1 MQYKQDSIIMAD
13 NFGGSENIYFE
24 ESSNIVLID
33 PNSVKDSKGLKKDR
47 VIKQENLVM
56 YANLEANAVPRTKL
70 AVGQGVESSINN
82 TTVASINF
90 LKPNDKNTFDT
101 SYTDE
106 TTGAGSA
113 QGRGINQIKFNNGQ
127 NPQLNNYVDTQI
139 LGIRD
144 INVDIKFNGVPT
156 VTMTLVDVQGK
167 SLFQTGGNSPYSV
180 FLYYPYPLFKLTLKG
195 FYGKAIQYELM
206 LLNFQASFEA
216 STGNYIVN
224 LKFIAR
230 TSAMLDD
237 IRLGYLFALP
247 HMYGQYSI
255 PNTPTVNT
263 SNSATA
269 SVQQNGTGVTT
280 EVTVESTSK
289 GYSKIK
295 QVFEQYKREGLIDQN
310 VPVITLNEMQIRL
323 TKYTEFLNNEFDKLD
338 FSTIVALERYK
349 ESLNNFSNEI
359 VQWGQTYLE
368 TNNNSKVLVL
378 NNSFNNLNLYPLKQL
393 TNNLSGVTYTENSN
407 VKLSATSENK
417 LTSILDNGIKQF
429 RSLSNNNVCDSVT
442 LDQKAF
448 NVNFFKENF
457 SESDIN
463 FEQTY
468 LKQKSKQVT
477 DPNTD
482 VDFIKFKLNLINELR
497 SNGTL
502 TSIDPKGGTTILT
515 GNFFYYSIDK
525 EVETIKNINGQIVQK
540 YKEESE
546 RLNQVLKDKVRTNGN
561 VSDLQFRPTVRNV
574 VGTIMASVDA
584 FYQLMDDVHTNAWNQ
599 RETTARLKSIIT
611 TNPSQEGKN
620 VIQTTTTKNPNY
632 FVYPWPQ
639 FVQKKETSG
648 KVEYEVTYPGS
659 KSTSESTQS
668 YNPVIWPEVEF
679 VEEYLKGVLEK
690 DKNYN
695 ADTKPNTEL
704 VIKYTPEHAIE
715 IPFRQI
721 IYNQKDTAIQNSV
734 YEMYERLYLNV
745 FYSGLFYID
754 VNEEIGF
761 TASDFE
767 TNNVVQS
774 LPDNDLKN
782 VIVNTL
788 PTTTLYNYL
797 KTTAGENEAGP
808 LWQTFISQNFVTPY
822 INDQVKNSSQLLSS
836 KDFNATSTNPL
847 KLKSLDN
854 IKSVI
859 SANTTNATTLFD
871 TYPFIIDDF
880 AQKMQGAPN
889 KDNRYITI
897 NSYGFNDKKL
907 IIDNFSGPT
916 ITPLTRYQTS
926 TAGYSVTE
934 TTHSSINNFY
944 NTRYQ
949 NNLQKFYTEGNLT
962 YTTDNN
968 VTYTQTTSLL
978 NTPYFINAIV
988 ESGDSSGDEKYTKLG
1003 YLLLNSL
1010 PLSTLHEKYID
1021 KTNGTQKDYIF
1032 ASLNKFSAIHELP
1045 YAWILKMGSV
1055 WYRYKKY
1062 VETSGTTDIL
1072 TSIWKDFDYKKNY
1085 DPITSN
1091 PKKTYKIKIDQN
1103 STPQDFTL
1111 LGSNSIQSGFYPK
1124 VINNF
1129 YKIFTNTNLFEGL
1142 TYADNT
1148 FPNELVVNG
1157 YKSNGT
1163 PEGPIHTYFSYL
1175 NILQEYPS
1183 IFGPQFYGHVLL
1195 FPSAG
1200 VQPFQQTYFELR
1212 PSTNTNPITVSDVE
1226 NSNPMYNGS
1235 VKTLW
1240 NAPNYGWFDNTKV
1253 KMPTPLEYL
1262 KYVRT
1267 GTTENQPDF
1276 DIGSTYSSIEDLF
1289 GVFSKDQLDSF
1300 ESEFKEFCK
1309 PGGQSKLFPLE
1320 GDNKTYS
1327 NIVKLFKKMFLIKPN
1342 GDFTK
1347 NGLGNLQ
1354 AANINDVLK
1363 TFIGINVYF
1372 KNGNPKKFDRQQF
1385 GYFSKNTQYAPAQT
1399 FDYGGQYDSYYKND
1413 PNPLPSVGG
1422 KNVEQS
1428 KAEYPEVWKTLQEY
1442 VGFSTIKDIEYTLT
1456 STVYDFFRDNEIPF
1470 TSDNIKLLYPLI
1482 RIYATQKAT
1491 KKKLNSTYNP
1501 TDFAS
1506 DITAIL
1512 NKAETKRNS
1521 IEQQFRG
1528 KLPSVLLGQ
1537 KQEETQ
1543 DVNSKLDGDIIKLEQ
1558 WELFKAVNDKWVS
1571 GRDTKNQLLFSEFLF
1586 FDKANRDIGD
1596 ELIINTDTIR
1606 KYCTWDNSSNS
1617 VMSLVR
1623 QIVADNRMN
1632 FFVMPAYINFYGKST
1647 PNNTDRNSSIVNNAN
1662 DVFSSFTYV
1671 DYINSAPKFLCQYID
1686 RPSQTLSLDND
1697 PNYPFKSDSF
1707 DLGNPTNNPIIQ
1719 QGSTNEKNSNKA
1731 VGFVVDFGTI
1741 NQSIFKSVDIN
1752 QEQGVTSSEQ
1762 IQTTIDMGN
1771 QGSGK
1776 KTMQQTTAL
1785 YDFYKNRSY
1794 SSTVKTLGNVMIQP
1808 TMYFVLRHMPMFNG
1822 TYIIRNVK
1830 HTISSGSFNTEFNG
1844 QRVSA
1849 NINTKVPEDLA
1860 SINEDFS
1867 KKLSDKVKQY
1877 VSSNT
1882 LVAFDSN
1889 SNQYLTGDKAK
1900 DYVLSAKTPYQGFI
1914 VQTTDL
1920 LTQDCSENINPI
1932 YGAIERADFITSS
1945 ITVNELVTLINNST
1959 KDVPDKLLKT
1969 YMFSML
1975 YLMGNVT
1982 DLDESLKYNQ
1992 NNLYGITVD
2001 IKQPGATSSLIK
2013 KYRCLETGEKF
2024 TRPFATF
2031 DTVNES
2037 IDFIRDIYKNEI
2049 QSYFKD
2055 ANNDA
2060 LKVTAIIKLFYD
2072 TWYTSGSLTQP
2083 YNQNTNFTK
2092 WLANSTWAYTQAK
2105 TLGLN

>member
-1 MQYKQDSIIMAD
+1 MLYKQDSITMAD
-13 NFGGSENIYFE
+13 NFGGSENIYYE
-24 ESSNIVLID
+24 DNSNIVLID
-33 PNSVKDSKGLKKDR
+33 PNSVRDSSGAKKDR
-47 VIKQENLVM
+47 VIKQENLIM

-70 AVGQGVESSINN
+70 SVGQDVESSVNN

-113 QGRGINQIKFNNGQ
+113 QGQGINQIKFNNGQ

-247 HMYGQYSI
+247 HMYGQYNVS
-255 PNTPTVNT
+255 NTPTVNT

-280 EVTVESTSK
+280 ELTIESTSK

-295 QVFEQYKREGLIDQN
+295 QVFEEYKSRGLIDQN

-323 TKYTEFLNNEFDKLD
+323 TKYTEFLNKEFDKLD
-338 FSTIVALERYK
+338 FTTIVALERYK
-349 ESLNNFSNEI
+349 ESLNNFSNQV
-359 VQWGQTYLE
+359 VQWGQTYLDDTKNLVLNE
-368 TNNNSKVLVL
+368 SFKNLKLYQLKNISTNNN
-378 NNSFNNLNLYPLKQL
+378 
-393 TNNLSGVTYTENSN
+393 TSN
-407 VKLSATSENK
+407 SATTQTAENK
-417 LTSILDNGIKQF
+417 LTEILENAFKQF
-429 RSLSNNNVCDSVT
+429 GSLSSNKVCNSIT

-448 NVNFFKENF
+448 KVDFFKEKF
-457 SESDIN
+457 SVDDIN
-463 FEQTY
+463 FEATY
-468 LKQKSKQVT
+468 YKQRGRQIT
-477 DPNTD
+477 NPNTD
-482 VDFIKFKLNLINELR
+482 VEYNKFKNDLINELR

-502 TSIDPKGGTTILT
+502 LTVEPTGEVKVTT
-515 GNFFYYSIDK
+515 GNLYYYTLDR
-525 EVETIKNINGQIVQK
+525 EVETSKNINGQIVQK

-561 VSDLQFRPTVRNV
+561 VQDLQFRPTVRNV

-599 RETTARLKSIIT
+599 RENTARLKSIIT

-659 KSTSESTQS
+659 KATSESTQA

-679 VEEYLKGVLEK
+679 VEEYLKGILEK
-690 DKNYN
+690 DR
-695 ADTKPNTEL
+695 DFMTDVKPNTDL

-715 IPFRQI
+715 IPFI
-721 IYNQKDTAIQNSV
+721 TKIYNQENNAIQNFV
-734 YEMYERLYLNV
+734 YEMYERLYLNA

-754 VNEEIGF
+754 VNEDIVF
-761 TASDFE
+761 TASDVE

-774 LPDNDLKN
+774 LPVGGLKN
-782 VIVNTL
+782 DITNTL

-797 KTTAGENEAGP
+797 KTTAGENQVGP
-808 LWQTFISQNFVTPY
+808 LWQDFIGQIFVTPY
-822 INDQVKNSSQLLSS
+822 IKEQVNNSWKLLSS

-854 IKSVI
+854 IKSVL

-871 TYPFIIDDF
+871 TYPFIIDSF
-880 AQKMQGAPN
+880 AQKMQDTPN
-889 KDNRYITI
+889 KDNRYTTI

-907 IIDNFSGPT
+907 VIDNFSGPN
-916 ITPLTRYQTS
+916 IGPLTRSTTS
-926 TAGYSVTE
+926 NAGYLE
-934 TTHSSINNFY
+934 TQTTNQLIINFY
-944 NTRYQ
+944 EDRYG
-949 NNLQKFYTEGNLT
+949 NKLKKFYTEGNLK
-962 YTTDNN
+962 YTTDDNL
-968 VTYTQTTSLL
+968 TITQTTSLL

-988 ESGDSSGDEKYTKLG
+988 EAGSTGTTGNDKYTKLG

-1010 PLSTLHEKYID
+1010 PLATLHEKYID
-1021 KTNGTQKDYIF
+1021 TSNGVSTEYIF
-1032 ASLNKFSAIHELP
+1032 ANLNKFSAIHELP
-1045 YAWILKMGSV
+1045 YAWVLKMGSI
-1055 WYRYKKY
+1055 WYRYKNY
-1062 VETSGTTDIL
+1062 VENNTDIL
-1072 TSIWKDFDYKKNY
+1072 TSIWKDFDYKTNY
-1085 DPITSN
+1085 DPITSAAT
-1091 PKKTYKIKIDQN
+1091 KTYDIVYGSAN
-1103 STPQDFTL
+1103 SGKRPYTL
-1111 LGSNSIQSGFYPK
+1111 LGSNNIQTGFYPQ

-1129 YKIFTNTNLFEGL
+1129 YKILTDNNLFVDSTGTL
-1142 TYADNT
+1142 TYDLNNT
-1148 FPNELVVNG
+1148 TVLFGDELVLQSNNENVN
-1157 YKSNGT
+1157 KIK
-1163 PEGPIHTYFSYL
+1163 GPINSWYSYL
-1175 NILQEYPS
+1175 NINADYS
-1183 IFGPQFYGHVLL
+1183 SYFGPEYQGFKCL

-1200 VQPFQQTYFELR
+1200 VQPFQQSYNELR
-1212 PSTNTNPITVSDVE
+1212 GEGNTNDITVSE
-1226 NSNPMYNGS
+1226 IGTSNPMYNGS
-1235 VKTLW
+1235 VKTFW
-1240 NAPNYGWFDNTKV
+1240 NAPNYGWFDNLKV
-1253 KMPTPLEYL
+1253 KMPTPFEYL

-1276 DIGSTYSSIEDLF
+1276 DIASTYSSIEDLF
-1289 GVFSKDQLDSF
+1289 GVFTKDQLDSF
-1300 ESEFKEFCK
+1300 ETEFKEFCK
-1309 PGGQSKLFPLE
+1309 TDGESKIFSPE
-1320 GDNKTYS
+1320 GDDTTYA
-1327 NIVKLFKKMFLIKPN
+1327 NIRNLFKKMFLVKPDATVN
-1342 GDFTK
+1342 NTS
-1347 NGLGNLQ
+1347 LANLQ
-1354 AANINDVLK
+1354 AANINNVLSK
-1363 TFIGINVYF
+1363 FIDIKVYF

-1385 GYFSKNTQYAPAQT
+1385 GYFSKDPQFVPTGSRVPI
-1399 FDYGGQYDSYYKND
+1399 DGYGGQYVNSYPGD

-1422 KNVEQS
+1422 KTLAQS
-1428 KAEYPEVWKTLQEY
+1428 KTIYPKQWIALQEY
-1442 VGFSTIKDIEYTLT
+1442 VGFSNIDGIKYTDT
-1456 STVYDFFRDNEIPF
+1456 GSTVYDFFRDNQIPF
-1470 TSDNIKLLYPLI
+1470 SVNNIQLLYPLI
-1482 RIYATQKAT
+1482 RIYATQK
-1491 KKKLNSTYNP
+1491 KLDSTYNP
-1501 TDFAS
+1501 TKFSS

-1521 IEQQFRG
+1521 VEQQFRG
-1528 KLPSVLLGQ
+1528 KLPSALLGQ
-1537 KQEETQ
+1537 KQEQTQ

-1571 GRDTKNQLLFSEFLF
+1571 GRDTKSRLLFDEFLF
-1586 FDKANRDIGD
+1586 FDRANRDIGD

-1623 QIVADNRMN
+1623 QIIADNRMN
-1632 FFVMPAYINFYGKST
+1632 FFVMPAYINFYGKSSLRT
-1647 PNNTDRNSSIVNNAN
+1647 TDRNVSILNNAN
-1662 DVFSSFTYV
+1662 DVFSTFTYV
-1671 DYINSAPKFLCQYID
+1671 DYIDSAPKFLCQYID

-1707 DLGNPTNNPIIQ
+1707 DLGNPTNNPIV
-1719 QGSTNEKNSNKA
+1719 EKGPVNQHNSNKA

-1776 KTMQQTTAL
+1776 KTMQQTTSL

-1830 HTISSGSFNTEFNG
+1830 HSISSGSFNTEFNG

-1849 NINTKVPEDLA
+1849 NINTKVSEDLA

-1867 KKLSDKVKQY
+1867 KKLSDKVKQF

-1882 LVAFDSN
+1882 LVPFDSN
-1889 SNQYLTGDKAK
+1889 SKQYLTGDQAK
-1900 DYVLSAKTPYQGFI
+1900 DFVLSAKTPYQGFI
-1914 VQTTDL
+1914 TQTTDL

-1932 YGAIERADFITSS
+1932 YGVIQNSNLITSS
-1945 ITVNELVTLINNST
+1945 ITVNNIATLISGAT
-1959 KDVPDKLLKT
+1959 TDKDLRT
-1969 YMFSML
+1969 YMFCML
-1975 YLMGNVT
+1975 YMMGNKT
-1982 DLDESLKYNQ
+1982 ETTSRLQYKQ
-1992 NNLYGITVD
+1992 NNLYGVIVDVAFPGGLKSKIT
-2001 IKQPGATSSLIK
+2001 
-2013 KYRCLETGEKF
+2013 KYRCLKTGENF

-2031 DTVNES
+2031 DNIQDNINFVS
-2037 IDFIRDIYKNEI
+2037 DFYSKKI
-2049 QSYFKD
+2049 STYF
-2055 ANNDA
+2055 
-2060 LKVTAIIKLFYD
+2060 TAGLSKEETINKIIELFYM
-2072 TWYTSGSLTQP
+2072 TWYTSGSSTKKYIDDKN
-2083 YNQNTNFTK
+2083 YNT
-2092 WLANSTWAYTQAK
+2092 WLGNVRWAYQQAK

>member
-1 MQYKQDSIIMAD
+1 MAD
-13 NFGGSENIYFE
+13 NFGGSENIYYE
-24 ESSNIVLID
+24 DNSNIVLID
-33 PNSVKDSKGLKKDR
+33 PNSVRDSSGVKKDR

-56 YANLEANAVPRTKL
+56 YANLEANAVPRTRL
-70 AVGQGVESSINN
+70 AVGQDVESSINN

-90 LKPNDKNTFDT
+90 LKPNDKNSFDT

-280 EVTVESTSK
+280 EVAVESTSK

-295 QVFEQYKREGLIDQN
+295 QVFEQYKRGGLIDQN

-338 FSTIVALERYK
+338 FTTIVALERYK
-349 ESLNNFSNEI
+349 EALNNLSNKV

-368 TNNNSKVLVL
+368 TNRNSKVLVL
-378 NNSFNNLNLYPLKQL
+378 NNSFNNLRLYPLKQL
-393 TNNLSGVTYTENSN
+393 TNNLSGVVSENQPN
-407 VKLSATSENK
+407 VKLSGKAETE
-417 LTSILDNGIKQF
+417 LTSILDNGLKNF
-429 RSLSNNNVCDSVT
+429 RSLSNNKVCESIT

-448 NVNFFKENF
+448 NVDFFKEKF

-468 LKQKSKQVT
+468 LEQKGKQVT

-482 VDFIKFKLNLINELR
+482 VDFIKFKSNLINELR
-497 SNGTL
+497 SNNTL
-502 TSIDPKGGTTILT
+502 TSIDPKEAISILT
-515 GNFFYYSIDK
+515 GNFFYYTLDR
-525 EVETIKNINGQIVQK
+525 EVETSKNINGQIIQK

-561 VSDLQFRPTVRNV
+561 ISDLQFRPTVRNV

-584 FYQLMDDVHTNAWNQ
+584 FYQLMDDVHLNAWNQ
-599 RETTARLKSIIT
+599 RENTARLKSIIT

-659 KSTSESTQS
+659 KATSESTQA

-695 ADTKPNTEL
+695 ADVKPNTNL

-715 IPFRQI
+715 IPFRQT

-754 VNEEIGF
+754 VSEEIDF

-836 KDFNATSTNPL
+836 KDFNATLANPL
-847 KLKSLDN
+847 KLNSLNN

-871 TYPFIIDDF
+871 TYPFIIDSF
-880 AQKMQGAPN
+880 GEKMQDAPN
-889 KDNRYITI
+889 KDNRYTTI

-907 IIDNFSGPT
+907 VIDNFSGLK
-916 ITPLTRYQTS
+916 ITPLTRCLTS
-926 TAGYSVTE
+926 TEGYLATE
-934 TTHSSINNFY
+934 TTHQTINSFY
-944 NTRYQ
+944 TNRYE
-949 NNLQKFYTEGNLT
+949 NNLLKFYTEGNLT

-968 VTYTQTTSLL
+968 VTNTQTTSLL

-988 ESGDSSGDEKYTKLG
+988 ESGDSSGNEKYTKLG

-1021 KTNGTQKDYIF
+1021 NTNGTQKDYIF
-1032 ASLNKFSAIHELP
+1032 ASLNKFSAIHQLP

-1062 VETSGTTDIL
+1062 IESNEDIL
-1072 TSIWKDFDYKKNY
+1072 TSIWKDFDYKTNY

-1091 PKKTYKIKIDQN
+1091 PKKTYKIKFDQN
-1103 STPQDFTL
+1103 RQPQDFTL

-1129 YKIFTNTNLFEGL
+1129 YKIFTDRDLFKGL
-1142 TYADNT
+1142 TYDDNT
-1148 FPNELVVNG
+1148 FPDELVVNG

-1183 IFGPQFYGHVLL
+1183 IFGPQFTGNILL

-1212 PSTNTNPITVSDVE
+1212 PSTNTNPITVSEVE
-1226 NSNPMYNGS
+1226 DSKPMYNGS

-1240 NAPNYGWFDNTKV
+1240 NAPNYGWFDNSKV
-1253 KMPTPLEYL
+1253 KMPTPFEYL

-1300 ESEFKEFCK
+1300 EGEFKEFCK
-1309 PGGQSKLFPLE
+1309 RGGQSKLFPLE
-1320 GDNKTYS
+1320 DNKTYS
-1327 NIVKLFKKMFLIKPN
+1327 NIVKLFKKMFLIKHD
-1342 GDFTK
+1342 GDVTK
-1347 NGLGNLQ
+1347 NKLGNLQ
-1354 AANINDVLK
+1354 AANINDVLSK
-1363 TFIGINVYF
+1363 FIDIKVYF

-1399 FDYGGQYDSYYKND
+1399 FNYGGQYVSYYPND
-1413 PNPLPSVGG
+1413 PNPLPSAGG
-1422 KNVEQS
+1422 KTITQS
-1428 KAEYPEVWKTLQEY
+1428 KAAHPEVWKTLQEY
-1442 VGFSTIKDIEYTLT
+1442 VGFSTIKDIEYTET
-1456 STVYDFFRDNEIPF
+1456 STVYDFFRNNEIPF

-1482 RIYATQKAT
+1482 RIYATQK
-1491 KKKLNSTYNP
+1491 KRDSTYNP
-1501 TDFAS
+1501 TKFAS
-1506 DITAIL
+1506 DITTIL
-1512 NKAETKRNS
+1512 NKAETKRS
-1521 IEQQFRG
+1521 AIEQQFRG

-1537 KQEETQ
+1537 KQEQTQ

-1571 GRDTKNQLLFSEFLF
+1571 GRDSKTRLLFDEFLF
-1586 FDKANRDIGD
+1586 FDRANRDIGD

-1606 KYCTWDNSSNS
+1606 KFCTWDNSSNS

-1647 PNNTDRNSSIVNNAN
+1647 SNNTDRNSSIVNNAN

-1707 DLGNPTNNPIIQ
+1707 DLGNPTNNPILQ
-1719 QGSTNEKNSNKA
+1719 QGSTNQKNSNKA
-1731 VGFVVDFGTI
+1731 VGFVVDFGSI

-1794 SSTVKTLGNVMIQP
+1794 TSTVKTLGNVMIQP

-1830 HTISSGSFNTEFNG
+1830 HSISSGSFNTEFNG

-1849 NINTKVPEDLA
+1849 NINTKVSDDLA

-1882 LVAFDSN
+1882 LVPFDSN
-1889 SNQYLTGDKAK
+1889 SNQYLTDADKAK
-1900 DYVLSAKTPYQGFI
+1900 AFALSTKTPYQGFI

-1932 YGAIERADFITSS
+1932 YGAIEKAEFITGE
-1945 ITVNELVTLINNST
+1945 ITVEELVTLINNST
-1959 KDVPDKLLKT
+1959 EDTLLKT
-1969 YMFSML
+1969 YMFCML
-1975 YLMGNVT
+1975 YMMKNVT
-1982 DLDESLKYNQ
+1982 DLGESLKYNQ
-1992 NNLYGITVD
+1992 NNLYGVIVDVAFPGDLKSKIT
-2001 IKQPGATSSLIK
+2001 
-2013 KYRCLETGEKF
+2013 KYRCLKTGENF

-2031 DTVNES
+2031 DNIQDNINFVRDYYSNQMSVYFTTGLSEVQTVAKIVE
-2037 IDFIRDIYKNEI
+2037 
-2049 QSYFKD
+2049 
-2055 ANNDA
+2055 
-2060 LKVTAIIKLFYD
+2060 LFYK
-2072 TWYTSGSLTQP
+2072 TWYTSGSSTQP
-2083 YNQNTNFTK
+2083 YTENSNFNE
-2092 WLANSTWAYTQAK
+2092 WFANSKWAYEQAK
-2105 TLGLN
+2105 LLGL

>member
-1 MQYKQDSIIMAD
+1 MAD
-13 NFGGSENIYFE
+13 NFGGSENIYYE
-24 ESSNIVLID
+24 DNSNIVLID
-33 PNSVKDSKGLKKDR
+33 PNSVIDSRGVKKDR

-56 YANLEANAVPRTKL
+56 YANLEANAVPRTRL
-70 AVGQGVESSINN
+70 AVGQDVESSINN

-90 LKPNDKNTFDT
+90 LKPNDKNSFDT

-295 QVFEQYKREGLIDQN
+295 QVFEEYKRQGLIDQN

-338 FSTIVALERYK
+338 FTSIVALERYK
-349 ESLNNFSNEI
+349 ESLNKFSNKV

-378 NNSFNNLNLYPLKQL
+378 NNSFNNLRLYPLKQL
-393 TNNLSGVTYTENSN
+393 TNNLSGATYTENSN
-407 VKLSATSENK
+407 VKLSGKAETE
-417 LTSILDNGIKQF
+417 LTSILQTGYKEFN
-429 RSLSNNNVCDSVT
+429 SVPTDICKSIT

-448 NVNFFKENF
+448 NVNFFKEKF

-468 LKQKSKQVT
+468 LEQKSKQVT

-482 VDFIKFKLNLINELR
+482 VAFLIFKLNLINELR
-497 SNGTL
+497 GNGTL
-502 TSIDPKGGTTILT
+502 TSIDPKGAISILT
-515 GNFFYYSIDK
+515 GNFFYYSLDK
-525 EVETIKNINGQIVQK
+525 EVETIKNINGQIIQK
-540 YKEESE
+540 NKEESE

-584 FYQLMDDVHTNAWNQ
+584 FYQLMDDVHANAWNQ
-599 RETTARLKSIIT
+599 RENTARLKSIIT

-659 KSTSESTQS
+659 KATSESTQA

-690 DKNYN
+690 DRNYN

-715 IPFRQI
+715 IPFRPK
-721 IYNQKDTAIQNSV
+721 IYNQENTAIQNFV
-734 YEMYERLYLNV
+734 YEMYERLYLNA

-754 VNEEIGF
+754 VNEDIVF

-774 LPDNDLKN
+774 LPGNDLKN

-797 KTTAGENEAGP
+797 KTTAGENQVGS

-854 IKSVI
+854 IRSVV

-871 TYPFIIDDF
+871 TYPFIIDSF

-907 IIDNFSGPT
+907 VIDNFSGPK
-916 ITPLTRYQTS
+916 ITPLTRHQTS
-926 TAGYSVTE
+926 TAGYLVTE
-934 TTHSSINNFY
+934 TTHQSINNFY

-962 YTTDNN
+962 YSADTN

-988 ESGDSSGDEKYTKLG
+988 ESGDLSGDEKYTKLG

-1010 PLSTLHEKYID
+1010 PLSTLHEKYTD
-1021 KTNGTQKDYIF
+1021 STNGTQSDYIF
-1032 ASLNKFSAIHELP
+1032 ANLNKFSAIHELP

-1062 VETSGTTDIL
+1062 VESNEDIL
-1072 TSIWKDFDYKKNY
+1072 TSIWEDFDYKTNY

-1091 PKKTYKIKIDQN
+1091 PKKTYKIKFDSNPQ
-1103 STPQDFTL
+1103 PQDFTL
-1111 LGSNSIQSGFYPK
+1111 LGNKIQSGFYPK

-1129 YKIFTNTNLFEGL
+1129 YKIFTNTNLFEVS

-1148 FPNELVVNG
+1148 FPNELVING
-1157 YKSNGT
+1157 YTNNGK
-1163 PEGPIHTYFSYL
+1163 PEGPILSYYSYL
-1175 NILQEYPS
+1175 NIVQEYPS
-1183 IFGPQFYGHVLL
+1183 IFGPQFSGHILL

-1200 VQPFQQTYFELR
+1200 VQPFQQSYYELR
-1212 PSTNTNPITVSDVE
+1212 PSTNTNPITVSEVE
-1226 NSNPMYNGS
+1226 ESNPMYNGS

-1253 KMPTPLEYL
+1253 KKPTPLEYL

-1300 ESEFKEFCK
+1300 ENEFKEFCK
-1309 PGGQSKLFPLE
+1309 VGGQSKIFPLE

-1327 NIVKLFKKMFLIKPN
+1327 NIVKLFKKMFLIKHN
-1342 GDFTK
+1342 NDFTN

-1354 AANINDVLK
+1354 AANINDVLSK
-1363 TFIGINVYF
+1363 FVDIKVYF

-1385 GYFSKNTQYAPAQT
+1385 GYFSKDSQYVPAQT
-1399 FDYGGQYDSYYKND
+1399 FDYGGQYVSYYPND
-1413 PNPLPSVGG
+1413 PNPLPSVSVGG
-1422 KNVEQS
+1422 KTVEAS
-1428 KAEYPEVWKTLQEY
+1428 KTAYPEVWKTLQEY

-1456 STVYDFFRDNEIPF
+1456 STVYDFFRNNEIPF

-1482 RIYATQKAT
+1482 RIYATQK
-1491 KKKLNSTYNP
+1491 KLNPSYNP
-1501 TDFAS
+1501 TTFAS

-1512 NKAETKRNS
+1512 NKAEKQRNS

-1528 KLPSVLLGQ
+1528 KLPSALLGQ
-1537 KQEETQ
+1537 KQEQTQ

-1558 WELFKAVNDKWVS
+1558 WELFKAVNDKWIS
-1571 GRDTKNQLLFSEFLF
+1571 GRDSKNRLLFDEFLF
-1586 FDKANRDIGD
+1586 FDRANRDIGD

-1606 KYCTWDNSSNS
+1606 KFCTWDNSSNS

-1647 PNNTDRNSSIVNNAN
+1647 SNNTDRNSSIVNNAN

-1707 DLGNPTNNPIIQ
+1707 DLGNPTNNPILQ
-1719 QGSTNEKNSNKA
+1719 QGSTNQKNSNKA

-1776 KTMQQTTAL
+1776 KTMQQTTSL

-1830 HTISSGSFNTEFNG
+1830 HSISSGSFNTEFNG

-1849 NINTKVPEDLA
+1849 NINTKVSDDLA
-1860 SINEDFS
+1860 SVNEDFS
-1867 KKLSDKVKQY
+1867 KKLSDKVKQF
-1877 VSSNT
+1877 VSNNT
-1882 LVAFDSN
+1882 LVPFDSN
-1889 SNQYLTGDKAK
+1889 SNQYLTGDQAK

-1932 YGAIERADFITSS
+1932 YGAIEKVDLITSS
-1945 ITVNELVTLINNST
+1945 ITVNELVTLINTST
-1959 KDVPDKLLKT
+1959 NDTLLKK

-1975 YLMGNVT
+1975 YLMGNIT
-1982 DLDESLKYNQ
+1982 DLNESLKYNQ
-1992 NNLYGITVD
+1992 NNLYGVTVD

-2013 KYRCLETGEKF
+2013 KYRCLKTGENF

-2031 DTVNES
+2031 DTVKDN
-2037 IDFIRDIYKNEI
+2037 IDFIRDIYKDRI
-2049 QSYFKD
+2049 KSYFTDNLTEEQTVNK
-2055 ANNDA
+2055 
-2060 LKVTAIIKLFYD
+2060 IIELFYM
-2072 TWYTSGSLTQP
+2072 TWYTSGTLTQTYTQNSN
-2083 YNQNTNFTK
+2083 YNT
-2092 WLANSTWAYTQAK
+2092 WLGNVRWAYTQAK
-2105 TLGLN
+2105 TLGL

>member
-1 MQYKQDSIIMAD
+1 MAD

-70 AVGQGVESSINN
+70 AVGPGVESSINN

-417 LTSILDNGIKQF
+417 LTSILNNGIKQF

-715 IPFRQI
+715 IPFI
-721 IYNQKDTAIQNSV
+721 KKIYNQEKNPIQNFV
-734 YEMYERLYLNV
+734 YEMYERLYLNA

-754 VNEEIGF
+754 ISEDMVF

-774 LPDNDLKN
+774 LPVGDLKN
-782 VIVNTL
+782 VIVDTL

-797 KTTAGENEAGP
+797 KTTAGENQVGP
-808 LWQTFISQNFVTPY
+808 SWQTFISQNFVTPY

-1226 NSNPMYNGS
+1226 DSNPMYNGS

-1240 NAPNYGWFDNTKV
+1240 NAPNYGWFDNTNV

-1385 GYFSKNTQYAPAQT
+1385 GYFSKSPQFKPVQDFN
-1399 FDYGGQYDSYYKND
+1399 YGGQYGSYYKND

-1422 KNVEQS
+1422 KTVEQS
-1428 KAEYPEVWKTLQEY
+1428 KAAYPEVWKTLQEY

-1830 HTISSGSFNTEFNG
+1830 HSISSGSFNTEFNG

-1889 SNQYLTGDKAK
+1889 SNQYLTGDQAK

-1992 NNLYGITVD
+1992 NNLYGVTVD
-2001 IKQPGATSSLIK
+2001 IKQRGATSSLIK

-2055 ANNDA
+2055 ANNDE